1 MELRHLRYF
10 VAVADEGHLTRA
22 AKTLG
27 IGQPPLSLQ
36 IQQLERELG
45 LPLLRRLPR
54 GVVLTDAGRA
64 FVDDAR
70 RILRD
75 VDQAT
80 DRARRVARGELGR
93 IRVGMINSAPF
104 HPLIPQVIREF
115 RRRYPNVAFS
125 LEERTTPGLVSA
137 VRNEAVDV
145 AFVRPIHG
153 SSDGLSMETV
163 LDEDL
168 LVALPAGHALAKQQ
182 RVPLLALSIEPF
194 VLFSRAVGAGL
205 HDEIVA
211 ACRAAGFSPRVVQ
224 EASQVTS
231 IVNLVASGLGVSILP
246 ASMEH
251 MHTEGVTFRPIA
263 RPVPK
268 ARLSLIWRHGDG
280 DAPQIVRLRE
290 LIRELAPSSSP
301 ARSPR
306 ASDAL
311 GNSERRQRSSPG
323 RRGERG
329 RARVD
334 PSTNSRKADRHDCC

>member
-10 VAVADEGHLTRA
+10 VAVADEGHFTRA
-22 AKTLG
+22 ASQLG

-45 LPLLRRLPR
+45 TPLFKRLPR

-64 FVDDAR
+64 FAQDAR

-75 VDQAT
+75 VEQASEH
-80 DRARRVARGELGR
+80 ARRVASGELGR

-125 LEERTTPGLVSA
+125 LEERTTPGLVTA
-137 VRNEAVDV
+137 VRSDAVDV

-153 SSDGLSMETV
+153 SDDGLSVQTV
-163 LDEDL
+163 LDEDM
-168 LVALPAGHALAKQQ
+168 LVALPAGHALARRKQID
-182 RVPLLALSIEPF
+182 LLALSIEPF

-246 ASMEH
+246 ASMQH
-251 MHTEGVTFRPIA
+251 MHTDGVKFRPIK

-268 ARLSLIWRHGDG
+268 ARLSLIWRHEDR
-280 DAPQIVRLRE
+280 DAPQLVRLRE
-290 LIRELAPSSSP
+290 LIRELAPP
-301 ARSPR
+301 PR
-306 ASDAL
+306 RL
-311 GNSERRQRSSPG
+311 RR
-323 RRGERG
+323 
-329 RARVD
+329 A
-334 PSTNSRKADRHDCC
+334 

>member
-10 VAVADEGHLTRA
+10 VAVADEGHFTRA
-22 AKTLG
+22 ATRLG

-45 LPLLRRLPR
+45 TALFKRLPR

-64 FVDDAR
+64 FAQDSR

-75 VDQAT
+75 VEQASEH
-80 DRARRVARGELGR
+80 ARRVASGEVGR

-115 RRRYPNVAFS
+115 RRRYPSVAFS
-125 LEERTTPGLVSA
+125 LEERTTPGLVAA
-137 VRNEAVDV
+137 VRSDAVDV

-153 SSDGLSMETV
+153 SDDGLSVETV
-163 LDEDL
+163 LDEDM
-168 LVALPAGHALAKQQ
+168 LVALPAGHALARRAQI
-182 RVPLLALSIEPF
+182 PLLALSIEPF

-211 ACRAAGFSPRVVQ
+211 ACRVAGFSPRVVQ

-246 ASMEH
+246 ASMQH
-251 MHTEGVTFRPIA
+251 MHTDGVTFRPIA

-268 ARLSLIWRHGDG
+268 ARLSLIWRHQDG
-280 DAPQIVRLRE
+280 DAPQLVRLRE
-290 LIRELAPSSSP
+290 LIRELAP
-301 ARSPR
+301 APR
-306 ASDAL
+306 
-311 GNSERRQRSSPG
+311 R
-323 RRGERG
+323 RRG
-329 RARVD
+329 A
-334 PSTNSRKADRHDCC
+334 